1 MLKMRFSSFLDKKN
15 KQARKELEL
24 VKEVL
29 DEGEMQVEDHLKSD
43 PPYLFLKGEGANLDF
58 DGVRIYKVG
67 SNLAYR
73 IQKESKTEPYGAA
86 YPLNIEEM
94 FGDLITD
101 MDEEKAA
108 EEIKKAL
115 VAEFK
120 NFFKKSS
127 EAQDKINSD
136 GTDMQSKIVVSG
148 GAGDLSN
155 TM

>member
-1 MLKMRFSSFLDKKN
+1 MRFSSFLDKKN
-15 KQARKELEL
+15 KQARKELGL

-29 DEGEMQVEDHLKSD
+29 EEGEMQVEDHLESE
-43 PPYLFLKGEGANLDF
+43 PPYLFLKGEGTNLDF
-58 DGVRIYKVG
+58 EGVRIYKVG

-73 IQKESKTEPYGAA
+73 IQKESNTEPYGAA
-86 YPLNIEEM
+86 YPLNIEDM

-101 MDEEKAA
+101 LDEEKAA
-108 EEIKKAL
+108 EEIKKTL

-127 EAQDKINSD
+127 EAQEKINSD
-136 GTDMQSKIVVSG
+136 GTDIHSKIVVSG

-155 TM
+155 SM